1 MLSVFGNF
9 EMQVGYKLDEARYF
23 LDKLKTLDKGSD
35 DFMFNLSAF
44 LTAWRSVIDVML
56 YDYMEKY
63 FGFAREERFDG
74 RDFEIAARAS
84 GNQDAI
90 QFCDWWRAQIEV
102 LKKNPLWRKRT
113 ISVHRG
119 RPPLKMHMLLR
130 ESIAL
135 TPGFVVSLAPGA
147 VVSVETPVQGIRIIP
162 PTPRVAREVYFDDFP
177 TKDIIDV
184 CEEGFQQIKEMV
196 EEAESTF
203 GNS

>member
-1 MLSVFGNF
+1 
-9 EMQVGYKLDEARYF
+9 MQARHKLEEARYF
-23 LDKLKTLDKGSD
+23 LDKLKTLNKGSKE
-35 DFMFNLSAF
+35 FMFNLSAF

-63 FGFAREERFDG
+63 FGFAREERFGG

-84 GNQDAI
+84 RNQDAI
-90 QFCDWWRAQIEV
+90 KFGDWWRAQIEV

-119 RPPLKMHMLLR
+119 RPPVKIHLLLP

-135 TPGFVVSLAPGA
+135 TTVIVPSLAPGEA
-147 VVSVETPVQGIRIIP
+147 LTVEKSIQRT
-162 PTPRVAREVYFDDFP
+162 RVISQTLKGSREIYFDDFP

-196 EEAESTF
+196 EEAEKTF
-203 GNS
+203 GKS